1 MLRSTGF
8 LQGWC
13 FSVAHAQ
20 ACRWDE
26 LGALAPIRQFLGSLV
41 ENALR
46 LFGPAGP
53 PRNLHLS
60 NEAARLLSQ
69 IHDFFEEQKL
79 SPQHRVTV
87 IDYVSKHSQW
97 VGSFLAVDHVERE
110 SLRYLQFTICARPRV
125 QHRVLDPRGDAGD
138 APSECVCEMPV
149 ALKVCK
155 RKGKGPQSNV
165 GRTYWCCSEAG
176 SWDFFF
182 GLCLYWGVCVCVWSV
197 QSGSFALLFSVAF
210 SGPNFHKCSCQLALA
225 VPCLRFR
232 GGLRFLSVV

>member
-26 LGALAPIRQFLGSLV
+26 LGALAPIRQFLGSLI

-87 IDYVSKHSQW
+87 RDYVSKHSQW

-138 APSECVCEMPV
+138 APSECVC
-149 ALKVCK
+149 
-155 RKGKGPQSNV
+155 
-165 GRTYWCCSEAG
+165 
-176 SWDFFF
+176 
-182 GLCLYWGVCVCVWSV
+182 VCVWSV